1 MCAQD
6 KLEAPGNGIALVSH
20 LRGHLGS
27 WVLVEQLGELHGV
40 VAQDMAVE
48 FPDIAV
54 PADDANISRG
64 DVWVELAVSHVA

>member
-6 KLEAPGNGIALVSH
+6 KLEAPGNGIALSPH
-20 LRGHLGS
+20 LRGHIGS
-27 WVLVEQLGELHGV
+27 FVLVKQLGELHGV

-54 PADDANISRG
+54 RSDDANIARG